1 MAIRPILNSVLAT
14 TALLSGLFLQTDAL
28 AVDVKLTPEYDSVIV
43 RQNGQAITVQRI
55 QDTNHVLSGG
65 FTKTSRACPPFC
77 IQPTHVAPGVE
88 TVGEME
94 IFEFMNNE
102 MREGQGVLV
111 DARTPSWHE
120 KGTIP
125 GSINIPF
132 TVFEADPNDPTLQD
146 AFKQLRVKHRD
157 DVSAVTRA
165 MEKFF
170 ALFGWFGADM
180 KNDNWD
186 FTMAKDVVLWCNGPW
201 CGQSPHAIKAMIAQG
216 YPVEKIK
223 YYRGGMQ
230 MWKILGLTVVA
241 PSGNATVASND

>member
-1 MAIRPILNSVLAT
+1 MSIRSLVNPVLAA
-14 TALLSGLFLQTDAL
+14 TALASGLFLQTSAF
-28 AVDVKLTPEYDSVIV
+28 AVNVKLTPDYDSVVV

-55 QDTNHVLSGG
+55 QDTEHMLTGG
-65 FTKTSRACPPFC
+65 FAKTSRKCPPFC
-77 IQPTHVAPGVE
+77 IQPERVAPGVE

-102 MREGQGVLV
+102 MRAGQGVLI
-111 DARTPSWHE
+111 DARTPGWHE

-132 TVFEADPNDPTLQD
+132 TVFDSSADDPALQQ
-146 AFKQLRVKHRD
+146 AFKGLRVKHRENI
-157 DVSAVTRA
+157 SAITRA

-186 FTMAKDVVLWCNGPW
+186 FSMAKDVVMWCNGPW
-201 CGQSPHAIKAMIAQG
+201 CGQSPRAIHGMLAQG
-216 YPVEKIK
+216 YPPEKIR

-230 MWKILGLTVVA
+230 MWKVLGLTVVA
-241 PSGNATVASND
+241 PSGAATVASSD

>member
-1 MAIRPILNSVLAT
+1 
-14 TALLSGLFLQTDAL
+14 
-28 AVDVKLTPEYDSVIV
+28 
-43 RQNGQAITVQRI
+43 
-55 QDTNHVLSGG
+55 
-65 FTKTSRACPPFC
+65 
-77 IQPTHVAPGVE
+77 
-88 TVGEME
+88 
-94 IFEFMNNE
+94 
-102 MREGQGVLV
+102 MREGQGVMV

-132 TVFEADPNDPTLQD
+132 TVFEAEPDDPTLQE

-157 DVSAVTRA
+157 DVGAVTRA

-170 ALFGWFGADM
+170 ALLGWFGADM

-201 CGQSPHAIKAMIAQG
+201 CGQSPHAIKAMLAQG
-216 YPVEKIK
+216 YPAEKIR

-230 MWKILGLTVVA
+230 MWKVLGLTVVA
-241 PSGNATVASND
+241 PSGATTVASSD